1 MTLQEQGEACAAIK
15 LEAAKHFNFCT
26 SAVNHP
32 TSNKTIPPSLGTSPL
47 GKRLRKDISASSD
60 EVLAQ

>member
-26 SAVNHP
+26 TVNP

-47 GKRLRKDISASSD
+47 GKRLRKDISATSD